1 MVSNCL
7 RKRLFVHCFPG
18 ASMRTWGIK
27 ELVPG
32 TAKLRF
38 PQGHATCHRPSKA
51 VPVAGGHG
59 SDLGRGPGLP
69 GKASPRPRHRSWGA
83 HGWGFRHGLFRFGAW
98 GPVRTVTSS
107 QHRLPRDNSLSHSL
121 HRKTAYLTFNL
132 KLKSPELK

>member
-51 VPVAGGHG
+51 VPVASGHG
-59 SDLGRGPGLP
+59 SDLGRGPGLT
-69 GKASPRPRHRSWGA
+69 KASAPELGRPRLGFPPRPVQIR
-83 HGWGFRHGLFRFGAW
+83 GLGSCQDGDLVSAS
-98 GPVRTVTSS
+98 VT
-107 QHRLPRDNSLSHSL
+107 
-121 HRKTAYLTFNL
+121 T
-132 KLKSPELK
+132 